1 MSNFLMNTLAETA
14 LKKLVGHMKKEGI
27 KAYLAT
33 VNEAG
38 EIDAKPVSEEMV
50 ILKKSDFEEM
60 KQKYFQLLY
69 NGNK

>member
-33 VNEAG
+33 INEAG
-38 EIDAKPVSEEMV
+38 EIDAQPISDDVV
-50 ILKKSDFEEM
+50 VLKKSDFEQM
-60 KQKYFQLLY
+60 KNLIK
-69 NGNK
+69 NG

>member
-38 EIDAKPVSEEMV
+38 EIDAKPISDEMV
-50 ILKKSDFEEM
+50 ILTKKDFDEM
-60 KQKYFQLLY
+60 KTKYFNLLH
-69 NGNK
+69 NGK

>member
-33 VNEAG
+33 INEAG
-38 EIDAKPVSEEMV
+38 EIDAKPISDEMV
-50 ILKKSDFEEM
+50 IIKKIDLETM
-60 KQKYFQLLY
+60 KKLLI
-69 NGNK
+69 NG